1 MIFGPEKIGEI
12 HQRVIVAGLH
22 VPEKRNLL
30 MFGVAIEYVARLQ
43 TKTSPSDQTLSDLQ
57 TMSADG
63 WVGDKVPLAIWLRNA
78 MMMSQSQQFAERAS
92 YFGACADEAGATPR
106 RTGLG
111 GAAAAGDPAQ
121 PPGAAPND
129 LRGDPNSLDAA
140 DKAKLIAAI
149 EACLT
154 IADLQAVLQKCFGEL
169 PDLYGAVGQAA
180 PSVRDLG
187 LQSIALVER
196 EKLTVAFLHFV
207 LASARCSAEL
217 RQQAT
222 ALFPELQVAGQP
234 FAAAVDMAVRYLGDN
249 AAAVA
254 ALLGDRA
261 LAMQLDLSVKELKCY
276 KGLHEAIH
284 QVKNNP
290 PPRAPED
297 ADPAKAREFKQD
309 LRQYLA
315 LLNTARGRLQ
325 DALDELPP
333 DSPVRAAQQPGI
345 TLVAGCGRR
354 IELALSRSDFDAADA
369 ALEDTARTIDP
380 MLDEFNQLIVD
391 KARGVL
397 DGPLERLRGALAQR
411 VAPPGAVQINA
422 MDALRLALRLRVLEH
437 SRWQEVDNSLYSLG
451 GTFRLETSRAFSR
464 FTSRWKVAR
473 PRIPILTDSDAGIGI
488 ERLEA
493 LARQVDSALVELEK
507 TLSAAARDDK
517 DAFVAAMLEP
527 FDEFRFETQ
536 QQFLKIDRM
545 LKRNCAELVR
555 VVTIT

>member
-1 MIFGPEKIGEI
+1 MIFGPGKIAELQ
-12 HQRVIVAGLH
+12 QRAVVAGLH
-22 VPEKRNLL
+22 APEKRNLL

-43 TKTSPSDQTLSDLQ
+43 IKSNPADQTLSDLQ

-63 WVGDKVPLAIWLRNA
+63 WVGDDIPLAIWLRNA
-78 MMMSQSQQFAERAS
+78 SSQSRQFPDRTS
-92 YFGACADEAGATPR
+92 YFAACADEAVATPR

-111 GAAAAGDPAQ
+111 GAAAAADPAR
-121 PPGAAPND
+121 PPVPAPI
-129 LRGDPNSLDAA
+129 DPNALDLAG
-140 DKAKLIAAI
+140 KAKLIAAI

-154 IADLQAVLQKCFGEL
+154 TADLQAVLQKCFGDL
-169 PDLYGAVGQAA
+169 PDIYGATNQGA
-180 PSVRDLG
+180 PTLHELG

-196 EKLTVAFLHFV
+196 EKLITVFLFFV
-207 LASARCSAEL
+207 LASTRCSPDL
-217 RQQAT
+217 RQQAIG
-222 ALFPELQVAGQP
+222 LFPELQIAGQP
-234 FAAAVDMAVRYLGDN
+234 FAATVDMAVRYLGEN

-261 LAMQLDLSVKELKCY
+261 LAGQLDLSVKELKCY
-276 KGLHEAIH
+276 KGLHEAVH

-290 PPRAPED
+290 PPRVPED

-325 DALDELPP
+325 DALDDLQS

-345 TLVAGCGRR
+345 TLVGGCARR
-354 IELALSRSDFDAADA
+354 IELALARGDFDAVDA

-391 KARGVL
+391 KARSVL

-411 VAPPGAVQINA
+411 VAPPPGAAEINA
-422 MDALRLALRLRVLEH
+422 MDVLRLALRLRVLEH

-451 GTFRLETSRAFSR
+451 GAFRLDTSRAFNR

-473 PRIPILTDSDAGIGI
+473 PRIPILTDSDAGLGI
-488 ERLEA
+488 EKLEA
-493 LARQVDSALVELEK
+493 LARQVDNALVELEK
-507 TLSAAARDDK
+507 TLSTAARDDK

-536 QQFLKIDRM
+536 QQFLKIDSA

-555 VVTIT
+555 VVTTT

>member
-1 MIFGPEKIGEI
+1 MIFGPDKIGEI
-12 HQRVIVAGLH
+12 HQRVIAAGLH

-30 MFGVAIEYVARLQ
+30 MFGVAIDYVAQLQ
-43 TKTSPSDQTLSDLQ
+43 TKNNPADQTLSDLQ

-63 WVGDKVPLAIWLRNA
+63 WVGEKIPLAIWLRNA
-78 MMMSQSQQFAERAS
+78 SSQTRQFSDRTS
-92 YFGACADEAGATPR
+92 YFAACADEADAAPR

-111 GAAAAGDPAQ
+111 GAAAAGDPARAPSA
-121 PPGAAPND
+121 PPI
-129 LRGDPNSLDAA
+129 DPKALDPIET
-140 DKAKLIAAI
+140 KKLIAAI

-154 IADLQAVLQKCFGEL
+154 TADLQAVLQKCFGDL
-169 PDLYGAVGQAA
+169 PDLYGAANQA
-180 PSVRDLG
+180 PPTVHELG
-187 LQSIALVER
+187 IQSIALVER
-196 EKLTVAFLHFV
+196 EKLTIAFLHFV
-207 LASARCSAEL
+207 LASPRCSAEL

-234 FAAAVDMAVRYLGDN
+234 FAATVDTAAQYLNEN

-254 ALLGDRA
+254 TLLGDKA
-261 LAMQLDLSVKELKCY
+261 LAKQLDLSVKELKCY

-290 PPRAPED
+290 PPRVPED

-345 TLVAGCGRR
+345 TLVGGCARR
-354 IELALSRSDFDAADA
+354 IEVALGRGDFDAADA
-369 ALEDTARTIDP
+369 ALEDAGRTIDP

-391 KARGVL
+391 KARSVL

-411 VAPPGAVQINA
+411 VALPGAADINA
-422 MDALRLALRLRVLEH
+422 MDVLRLALRLRVLEH

-451 GTFRLETSRAFSR
+451 GAFRLDTSRAFNR

-473 PRIPILTDSDAGIGI
+473 PRIPILTDSDAGLGI
-488 ERLEA
+488 EKLEA
-493 LARQVDSALVELEK
+493 LARQVDNALVELEK
-507 TLSAAARDDK
+507 TLSTAARDDK

-536 QQFLKIDRM
+536 QQFLKIDSA